1 MEDYYRHHYTAYHEK
16 TFHIDP
22 SSFLEPL
29 VRHLKAGDT
38 VLDVGCGSGR
48 DLCWLK
54 AHGFNVTG
62 FERSTGLAILARK
75 RAGCEIIEGD
85 FEVFDFST
93 LNVDAILLSGALV
106 HVTHDRFEA
115 VFENIVSGLKGGGTL
130 LVSLKQG
137 YGSSTDADGR
147 QFYFWQDLDL
157 QDIFKRHAFRR
168 IDFHMDVSKVNE
180 KDIWLSYILKKGS
193 KSPRVQGSEV

>member
-62 FERSTGLAILARK
+62 FERSKGLAALARK
-75 RAGCEIIEGD
+75 HAGCEIIEDD

-93 LNVDAILLSGALV
+93 LNVDAVLLSGSLV
-106 HVTHDRFEA
+106 HVAQNRFEA
-115 VFENIVSGLKGGGTL
+115 VFENIVSGLKGGGIL

-157 QDIFKRHAFRR
+157 GDIFKRHVFRR
-168 IDFHMDVSKVNE
+168 IDFHRGVSKVNA
-180 KDIWLSYILKKGS
+180 KDIWLSYILFKGS
-193 KSPRVQGSEV
+193 KDSRV